1 VRAHRIALPAVFLLA
16 LTAPARG
23 ADVARLSLDD
33 ALAAMRRQN
42 PEVLAAALKVS
53 AAGGDLLTARAL
65 PNPTLSG
72 SVGNFSLGQTNPPG
86 LSVHDTIVGQAGVS
100 EEFVL
105 WGKRGQRIAQALGQQ
120 AEAMAERTDLDR
132 RLAYEVKSHFFDL
145 LAESER
151 LRLARDELSR
161 YGETVKV
168 SQARAKAGEI
178 SPADFDR
185 IALEQR
191 GVEHEVDDAAL
202 ERRHAAGELLV
213 LLGIDAPDAEAIG
226 SLQLH
231 ATDQDVDALV
241 QQAFERRPDLTAA
254 ERAADA
260 ADAALRLARAERWP
274 NVTLGLQYTHSQFT
288 VSGDLSNQLTA
299 NFSLPIPVVDQNQG
313 AIERAA
319 AEAAIARSDVAKLK
333 LEIPQEVRTAVASY
347 TAAKTRVQRFEGEFL
362 ARARE
367 ARQSVQVSYR
377 EGSVSVLELLEA
389 ERAYL
394 STQREYLDAL
404 RDAHTARADI
414 ERAAATEVQP

>member
-1 VRAHRIALPAVFLLA
+1 VRTQPFGVFAAVLLTLA
-16 LTAPARG
+16 APARA
-23 ADVARLSLDD
+23 ADVARVSLDD
-33 ALAAMRRQN
+33 AIAAMRHQN
-42 PEVLAAALKVS
+42 PEILAAALKVR

-86 LSVHDTIVGQAGVS
+86 LPVGDTIVGQAGLS

-105 WGKRGQRIAQALGQQ
+105 WGKRGERIAQALGHE
-120 AEAMAERTDLDR
+120 AEAMAERADLDR
-132 RLAYEVKSHFFDL
+132 RLVYEVKAHFFDL

-151 LRLARDELSR
+151 LRLARDELAR

-168 SQARAKAGEI
+168 SQARARAGEI

-213 LLGIDAPDAEAIG
+213 LLGIDAPDAEAVG
-226 SLQLH
+226 SLQLG
-231 ATDQDVDALV
+231 ASDEDVDRLI
-241 QQAFERRPDLTAA
+241 QQAFERRPDLRAA
-254 ERAADA
+254 ERAAEA
-260 ADAALRLARAERWP
+260 ADAALRLARDERWP
-274 NVTLGLQYTHSQFT
+274 NVTLGLQYTHSEFK
-288 VSGDLSNQLTA
+288 VSGDLGNQLTA
-299 NFSLPIPVVDQNQG
+299 NFSLPLPVVDQNQG
-313 AIERAA
+313 AIERSA
-319 AEAAIARSDVAKLK
+319 AEAAMARSDVAKLK

-347 TAAKTRVQRFEGEFL
+347 TTAKQRVRRFEAEFL
-362 ARARE
+362 GRARE

-404 RDAHTARADI
+404 RDAHTAGADI
-414 ERAAATEVQP
+414 ERAAATEVQQ